1 MFKKRIMCFGV
12 LVGGLQVG
20 CSQPTSAEVKVPLG
34 EAAFEAE
41 SVAPRKQYIEAFADK
56 NENGKFDGTD
66 TKLYWVGTTL
76 SSPHSIVIPK
86 YKKTSILVLSSAL
99 IESDK
104 DITIERS
111 LLCGSKSTS
120 T

>member
-1 MFKKRIMCFGV
+1 M
-12 LVGGLQVG
+12 VGGLQVG

-76 SSPHSIVIPK
+76 SCCW
-86 YKKTSILVLSSAL
+86 SSGCRCAPAAG
-99 IESDK
+99 S
-104 DITIERS
+104 RS
-111 LLCGSKSTS
+111 GRKRGGGYPRKRGRRVGSLATC
-120 T
+120 TTT